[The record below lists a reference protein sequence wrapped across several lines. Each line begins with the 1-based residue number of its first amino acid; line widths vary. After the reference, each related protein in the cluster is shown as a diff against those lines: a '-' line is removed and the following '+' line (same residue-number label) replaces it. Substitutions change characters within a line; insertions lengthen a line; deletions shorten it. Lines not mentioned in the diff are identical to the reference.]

1 MVGVAVWVAVGVCVA
16 VCVGVFVG
24 VLVGIGVF
32 DGVSVLVGYGVRVF
46 VGRPKL
52 KVVDDDATLL
62 RNVAPVAPKLDSSD
76 EFKSITVAD
85 GTDTGTSIRHVVK

>member
-1 MVGVAVWVAVGVCVA
+1 VAVFVGVS
-16 VCVGVFVG
+16 VG
-24 VLVGIGVF
+24 VLVGTGVFVGIGVF
-32 DGVSVLVGYGVRVF
+32 VGGRVFVGIGVFVGYGVRVF

-62 RNVAPVAPKLDSSD
+62 RNVAPVAPKLDTSE

-85 GTDTGTSIRHVVK
+85 GTDTGTSMRHVVK